1 MMQAGSVKH
10 IYAITVRSKPNS
22 ILTIGKDL
30 VDVVCGKPV
39 SCTVIPSCK
48 FFINPYFC
56 SATQSSQPNRFILP
70 RDIQYTA
77 IAKFF
82 AEAFNF
88 TVIRVDPD
96 GTFTIKSRPDK
107 TFRVRKQTNDPS
119 IHKCGTGQRPSRNN
133 IPCYFMGSP
142 K

>member
-56 SATQSSQPNRFILP
+56 SATQSSKPYRFILS

-96 GTFTIKSRPDK
+96 GTFAIKPGPYEALRIC
-107 TFRVRKQTNDPS
+107 KQTNDPS
-119 IHKCGTGQRPSRNN
+119 
-133 IPCYFMGSP
+133 
-142 K
+142 